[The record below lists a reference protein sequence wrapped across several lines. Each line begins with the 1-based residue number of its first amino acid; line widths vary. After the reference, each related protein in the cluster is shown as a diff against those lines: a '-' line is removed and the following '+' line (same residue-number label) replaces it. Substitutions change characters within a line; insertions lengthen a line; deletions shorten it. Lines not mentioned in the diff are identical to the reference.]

1 MSGREINESDLLKV
15 LTEGQ
20 REIQKQTERETNR
33 ERQRE
38 RQIEKDR
45 ERGVAERGVTFP
57 IISIK

>member
-1 MSGREINESDLLKV
+1 MSGREINESDFLKV

-38 RQIEKDR
+38 R
-45 ERGVAERGVTFP
+45 GVAERGVTFP
-57 IISIK
+57 LISIK